1 MWNSDFEVKSHPY
14 QTHQCLAINCKSSI
28 TTFIILIWSSVYLQ
42 LWCNPLEPLSHDD
55 IVYIAE
61 KLQNEA
67 IKEDTLHKIATML
80 GFKEGLKEECFNNI
94 DLSHIPFMLIL
105 EWERKMK
112 EGGIKEKASKNV
124 LARTIMEIANS
135 MHKQSELL
143 QTLARKLDMRG

>member
-1 MWNSDFEVKSHPY
+1 
-14 QTHQCLAINCKSSI
+14 
-28 TTFIILIWSSVYLQ
+28 
-42 LWCNPLEPLSHDD
+42 
-55 IVYIAE
+55 
-61 KLQNEA
+61 
-67 IKEDTLHKIATML
+67 ML

-94 DLSHIPFMLIL
+94 DLSRIPFMLIL